1 MKNKITSRFSNKN
14 ITSIINN
21 SKKSLL
27 IRKNGILFILMKV
40 YLIVPDYL
48 KNLIR
53 FKNNFY
59 IYYPIKNSDFL
70 QNKNIKINSKYNK
83 YKICLTKRDIIDE
96 VKFFL
101 NINKNST
108 MYDFDLYNQ
117 NLGIIKPDYHLTKME
132 NINNNIIYI
141 KIKLNKEHSEIKPYN
156 DIPNIPKI
164 IKLKNNNSKFYDFII
179 KLKKKHNS
187 ELNLKKVINDTFMTI
202 NPEKKIQSKKNY
214 VYFSRNCLMRKYN
227 NNMFIKYSSNK
238 IDKDT
243 NTDDLTELT
252 NALNENK
259 ISKYDFATIDNYKNS
274 LINLK
279 NVNKIAKN
287 LDKVNLNK
295 KNLSSLDYFPD
306 FRDKKPNNFKLNLI
320 NKYKTIRTIK
330 RKEAFF
336 NKNNTDNSS
345 IYNIGSYSYQDRK
358 KFVKSLYESNNS
370 SISRN
375 KKNLHLSQPNIIK
388 SYMEM
393 YNYDSTNNKIRSK
406 NKD

>member
-1 MKNKITSRFSNKN
+1 
-14 ITSIINN
+14 
-21 SKKSLL
+21 
-27 IRKNGILFILMKV
+27 
-40 YLIVPDYL
+40 
-48 KNLIR
+48 
-53 FKNNFY
+53 
-59 IYYPIKNSDFL
+59 
-70 QNKNIKINSKYNK
+70 
-83 YKICLTKRDIIDE
+83 
-96 VKFFL
+96 
-101 NINKNST
+101 
-108 MYDFDLYNQ
+108 
-117 NLGIIKPDYHLTKME
+117 
-132 NINNNIIYI
+132 
-141 KIKLNKEHSEIKPYN
+141 
-156 DIPNIPKI
+156 
-164 IKLKNNNSKFYDFII
+164 
-179 KLKKKHNS
+179 
-187 ELNLKKVINDTFMTI
+187 MTI

-214 VYFSRNCLMRKYN
+214 VYFSRNSLMRKYKN

-259 ISKYDFATIDNYKNS
+259 ISKYDFSTIDNYKNS

-279 NVNKIAKN
+279 NVNKIIKN

-306 FRDKKPNNFKLNLI
+306 YREKKPNNFKLNLI

-388 SYMEM
+388 SYMEI
-393 YNYDSTNNKIRSK
+393 YKCNLNNNKIQSK
-406 NKD
+406 NND

>member
-156 DIPNIPKI
+156 DIPRIPKI
-164 IKLKNNNSKFYDFII
+164 IKFKNNNSKFYDFII

-214 VYFSRNCLMRKYN
+214 VYFSRNSLMRKYN

-243 NTDDLTELT
+243 NTDDLIELT

-306 FRDKKPNNFKLNLI
+306 YREKKPNNFKLNLI

-388 SYMEM
+388 SYMEI
-393 YNYDSTNNKIRSK
+393 YKCNLNNNKIQSK
-406 NKD
+406 NND